1 MPRRSRAPSPPPELD
16 RERELLRLFSLLCC
30 LVLAGPWVLH
40 RLAYHTG
47 YDAFDDDWAPA
58 DGPRGGRKNAKTFQ
72 RKKPP
77 PPKPRKPRPPCVP
90 KEDECLNR
98 CAAETPK
105 SCLAKYL
112 IVGARKGGTTS
123 LYQWL
128 SAHPRAVGY
137 GLDLGA
143 EAGELQF
150 FNHDG
155 FFAGETPL
163 LDRDSYLP
171 TPKRRLD
178 AAEDAA
184 REERDDRAANATNA
198 THAPKKKKGKKKPAP
213 AKNATAARKACAPR
227 CGAAQ
232 ECFRGACHAPRAVY
246 AAKFPCVRAGDVAG
260 ESSVAYLVHT
270 RAGKGC
276 EISNFKGS

>member
-1 MPRRSRAPSPPPELD
+1 MPQP
-16 RERELLRLFSLLCC
+16 LR
-30 LVLAGPWVLH
+30 
-40 RLAYHTG
+40 
-47 YDAFDDDWAPA
+47 
-58 DGPRGGRKNAKTFQ
+58 
-72 RKKPP
+72 
-77 PPKPRKPRPPCVP
+77 
-90 KEDECLNR
+90 
-98 CAAETPK
+98 ETPK

-163 LDRDSYLP
+163 DRDSYLP

-198 THAPKKKKGKKKPAP
+198 THAPKKKKGRRSRRRRR
-213 AKNATAARKACAPR
+213 TDGEAARRALRRRPGVSTR
-227 CGAAQ
+227 W
-232 ECFRGACHAPRAVY
+232 RPRARPRS
-246 AAKFPCVRAGDVAG
+246 AAAGRA
-260 ESSVAYLVHT
+260 
-270 RAGKGC
+270 
-276 EISNFKGS
+276 

>member
-30 LVLAGPWVLH
+30 L
-40 RLAYHTG
+40 
-47 YDAFDDDWAPA
+47 
-58 DGPRGGRKNAKTFQ
+58 
-72 RKKPP
+72 
-77 PPKPRKPRPPCVP
+77 
-90 KEDECLNR
+90 EDECLNAAR
-98 CAAETPK
+98 AETPK
-105 SCLAKYL
+105 SCLASTSSS
-112 IVGARKGGTTS
+112 ARKGGTTS

-260 ESSVAYLVHT
+260 ELRRVFGPH